1 MKRGNLQDSGGE
13 GEEKSTNNENNTNC
27 KKKWLTLSATG

>member
-1 MKRGNLQDSGGE
+1 MKRGILQDSG

-27 KKKWLTLSATG
+27 KKKCLTLSATG